1 MGHRARRDRDRK
13 TPLSR
18 ARRVLYPHLPE
29 VVLVEARQSGRV
41 DTDLFNPYLCRLVV
55 TDVDRYPQTIR
66 RQRQSPREKLPGKPD
81 GLSLEV
87 IAKTEVTEHFK
98 EGVVSRGVSHILK
111 IVVLAASAHALLSRH
126 SAHIGPL
133 LEAEKRLLE
142 LIHAS
147 VGEK

>member
-1 MGHRARRDRDRK
+1 M
-13 TPLSR
+13 
-18 ARRVLYPHLPE
+18 
-29 VVLVEARQSGRV
+29 
-41 DTDLFNPYLCRLVV
+41 
-55 TDVDRYPQTIR
+55 DRYPQTIR
-66 RQRQSPREKLPGKPD
+66 RQRQSPREKLPGKLD

-111 IVVLAASAHALLSRH
+111 IVVLAASAHTLLSRH
-126 SAHIGPL
+126 CAHIGPL
-133 LEAEKRLLE
+133 LEAKKRLLE